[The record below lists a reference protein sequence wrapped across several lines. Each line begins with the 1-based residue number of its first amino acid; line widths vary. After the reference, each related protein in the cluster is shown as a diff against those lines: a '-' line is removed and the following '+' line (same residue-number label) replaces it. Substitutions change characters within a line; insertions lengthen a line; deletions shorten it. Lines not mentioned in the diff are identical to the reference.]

1 MKRIG
6 INTRLLIK
14 DKLDGIGWYQY
25 EVLKRITHNHPE
37 HQFFFFFDRAY
48 DDEFVFADNV
58 TPIVL
63 KPQARHPILFKIWFN
78 KSIKKALKKYE
89 IDVFF
94 SPDGYLSLT
103 TDVKQV
109 GTIHDLNFE
118 HFPEDLKPIHTNY
131 YKSQFPKFAKKA
143 DHVITVSNFSKTDI
157 TNRYDVEWDKLTV
170 VYNGVNENYKVIAPA
185 HQVKVR
191 EKFSAGENYFIHVG
205 SLGPRKNITRLME
218 AFSEFKKESQSNT
231 KLLLVG
237 SKFLWTDEMENT
249 FQNSPYKSDIEI
261 VGRVSQIELEQ
272 LVGSALALTYV
283 SYFEGFGMPILEA
296 MRAGVPV
303 ITSDITSIP
312 EVADEAALLIDPYKI
327 EEIAKAMHEVET
339 KPELRR
345 DLITKGNLQVQKFSW
360 TKCASETWD
369 VIAKQL

>member
-25 EVLKRITHNHPE
+25 EVLKRITLNHPE
-37 HQFFFFFDRAY
+37 HQFYFFFDRAY
-48 DDEFVFADNV
+48 DNEFVFSDNV
-58 TPIVL
+58 IPVVL

-78 KSIKKALKKYE
+78 KSIKKALKKYK
-89 IDVFF
+89 IDLFF

-118 HFPEDLKPIHTNY
+118 HFPQDLKSIHANY
-131 YKSQFPKFAKKA
+131 YQSQFPKFAKKA
-143 DHVITVSNFSKTDI
+143 DHIITVSNFSKTDI
-157 TNRYDVEWDKLTV
+157 TNRYTINWDKITV
-170 VYNGVNENYKVIAPA
+170 VYNGVNENYKVVSPE
-185 HQVKVR
+185 HQVNVR
-191 EKFSAGENYFIHVG
+191 ERFSAGENYFIHVG
-205 SLGPRKNITRLME
+205 SLGPRKNIIRLIE
-218 AFSEFKKESQSNT
+218 AFTQFKEASKTKT

-237 SKFLWTDEMENT
+237 SKFLWTDEMENA
-249 FQNSPYKSDIEI
+249 FQSSAHKKDILI
-261 VGRVSQIELEQ
+261 VGRVNQQELEQ

-296 MRAGVPV
+296 MRAGIPV

-312 EVADEAALLIDPYKI
+312 EVADEAALLIDPYNI
-327 EEIAKAMHEVET
+327 EEIAKAMRDVET
-339 KPELRR
+339 NPALRQELV
-345 DLITKGNLQVQKFSW
+345 TKGNIQVQKFSW
-360 TKCASETWD
+360 SKCASETWD
-369 VIAKQL
+369 VIENQF